1 MNSNRYY
8 LLLLVLCVVC
18 TRPTAHGPLLAQPI
32 FGEPLED
39 YYKAQGRGISVR
51 WVVPQTTVVEGHD
64 LNVTLVITG
73 ATNPAAVEK
82 PDLSKIPK
90 FAERFAITPE
100 SDEPRT
106 PMDRDVRFNYK
117 FRPRNRSVSQIPA
130 LKFHYY
136 NPSAAPG
143 KQQFPSTMA
152 DSVGITVTEPPKL
165 PKVAMWEADHLFH
178 VSSGPEV
185 LHAPFVPCQ
194 WAWLAA
200 GLFGPLAALGWFLV
214 WRRIFPDAARMTQL
228 RRSRAARR
236 ATDAIRSANRTPD
249 PPATIAN
256 AVLGYLRMRFP
267 LPESAVTP
275 SEIATALVGV
285 SILTGVAEQVAD
297 VFRECDRARFAPPSD
312 SGVSLAANA
321 EAAITRLEAI
331 A

>member
-18 TRPTAHGPLLAQPI
+18 PLLTAHGPLLAQPI

-39 YYKAQGRGISVR
+39 YYKAQGRGIRVK
-51 WVVPQTTVVEGHD
+51 WFVPQTTVVEGHD
-64 LNVTLVITG
+64 LNVTLVIIG
-73 ATNPAAVEK
+73 ATNPTTVEK

-106 PMDRDVRFNYK
+106 PKDQDVRFNYK
-117 FRPRNRSVSQIPA
+117 FRPRNRNVTQIPA
-130 LKFHYY
+130 LKFYYY

-143 KQQFPSTMA
+143 KQFPYTMP
-152 DSVGITVTEPPKL
+152 DSMDITVTEPPKP

-285 SILTGVAEQVAD
+285 SISVDVAEQVAD
-297 VFRECDRARFAPPSD
+297 VFRECDRSRFAPPSD